1 MPGRVRFVK
10 SVRVGRMG
18 CVINEVVGVGERS
31 GSLGARHSCEYLGSV
46 FY

>member
-10 SVRVGRMG
+10 SVRVGRVD
-18 CVINEVVGVGERS
+18 CVINEVVGLVERS
-31 GSLGARHSCEYLGSV
+31 GSLGARLSCEYLGAV